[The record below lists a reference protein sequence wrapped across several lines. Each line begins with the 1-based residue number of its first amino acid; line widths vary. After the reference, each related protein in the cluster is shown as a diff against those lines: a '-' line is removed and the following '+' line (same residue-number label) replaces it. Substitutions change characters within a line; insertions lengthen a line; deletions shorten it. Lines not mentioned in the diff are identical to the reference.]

1 MKITMIF
8 RLIIILFFV
17 KTYIEEE
24 IEHNDALSAFT
35 RATVKVSSNIQG
47 SRKFS
52 LNSLIGY

>member
-1 MKITMIF
+1 MIF

-52 LNSLIGY
+52 LNSLIGN